1 MARRSFYL
9 FSQSYLPLEVFFL
22 LCVSHDRAG
31 CLKAELLPRAKW
43 TSLPFVPGR
52 WAANHLLTCE
62 CSSEDAQ
69 GSMAVAPLWLP
80 IASCRGV
87 LVLAS
92 QLPWAK
98 CILPDKGPDLLHWR
112 RSHLSLPSQDVSK
125 TSQDSN
131 QRLLGSVRLQEESV
145 WSRVSEYDTAT
156 VRSLGLLFRRC
167 RLSCVH
173 GTNGTAGTVKVLRD
187 CDQATAACYGTDHDM
202 D

>member
-1 MARRSFYL
+1 MSCKIHPDFPCL
-9 FSQSYLPLEVFFL
+9 EFSQLALTRMAEQFHNKSGTKLPYLPG
-22 LCVSHDRAG
+22 H
-31 CLKAELLPRAKW
+31 CLSQS
-43 TSLPFVPGR
+43 SLDVR
-52 WAANHLLTCE
+52 I
-62 CSSEDAQ
+62 CSLEDAQ